1 MSKFLHHF
9 WQNFKEYL
17 VLTFLIVLSLYLITL
32 DSTSKTQKLRAMVF
46 SSLSFVNSVISDIIG
61 SENLKDENERLR
73 STNAELMLQLSK
85 LRKDALLIDELK
97 NSLALK
103 DTSKVQLISS
113 RVISRFSNS
122 SQETATINSGKKS
135 GVEIGMPVISDKGL
149 VGIVFSVSDD
159 FAIVKTLRNNS
170 LNLTVKAERTG
181 EHGILKWKSNNLRI
195 INVPKTYQIKKG
207 DRIVISELSSIVPV
221 VVPVGVANSMENLE
235 TGIFNEIVVQPFVDF
250 NKVEYVFVVPVV
262 SSKEIRNL
270 ELNLLK
276 KFK

>member
-1 MSKFLHHF
+1 MSKFFYHF

-17 VLTFLIVLSLYLITL
+17 VLIFLIIVSLYLITL
-32 DSTSKTQKLRAMVF
+32 DSSAKTQKLRAMVF
-46 SSLSFVNSVISDIIG
+46 SSLAIVNSVLSDIFD
-61 SENLKDENERLR
+61 SEDLKEDNERLR
-73 STNAELMLQLSK
+73 ETNAELMLQLSK
-85 LRKDALLIDELK
+85 LRKDALLIEQLK

-103 DTSKVQLISS
+103 DTSKLQLLSS
-113 RVISRFSNS
+113 RVVSRFINNL
-122 SQETATINSGKKS
+122 QETVTIDLGKS
-135 GVEIGMPVISDKGL
+135 DGVEIGMPVISDKGL

-181 EHGILKWKSNNLRI
+181 EHGVLKWKSNSLRI

-207 DRIVISELSSIVPV
+207 DRIVISELSSIIPV
-221 VVPVGVANSMENLE
+221 IVPVGVAHSMENLE
-235 TGIFNEIVVQPFVDF
+235 TGIFNEIVVIPYVDF
-250 NKVEYVFVVPVV
+250 NKVEYVFVIPVV
-262 SSKEIRNL
+262 ASKEIRNL

>member
-17 VLTFLIVLSLYLITL
+17 ILIFLIIISLYLITL
-32 DSTSKTQKLRAMVF
+32 DSSPKTQKIRAIVF
-46 SSLSFVNSVISDIIG
+46 GSLSIINSVISDVIEF
-61 SENLKDENERLR
+61 ENVKAENERLR
-73 STNAELMLQLSK
+73 ATNADLMLQLSK

-97 NSLALK
+97 NSLNLK
-103 DTSKVQLISS
+103 DTSKFQLISS

-122 SQETATINSGKKS
+122 SQETVTINSGRKS
-135 GVEIGMPVISDKGL
+135 GVEIGMPVINGKGL
-149 VGIVFSVSDD
+149 VGIIFSVSDD
-159 FAIVKTLRNNS
+159 FAVVKTLRNNT
-170 LNLTVKAERTG
+170 LNLTVKSERTG
-181 EHGILKWKSNNLRI
+181 EHGVLKWKSNSLRI

-207 DRIVISELSSIVPV
+207 DRIVVSELSSIVPI
-221 VVPVGVANSMENLE
+221 VVPIGVANSLENIE
-235 TGIFNEIVVQPFVDF
+235 TGIFNEIVVLPFVDF

-262 SSKEIRNL
+262 SSKQIRDL

>member
-17 VLTFLIVLSLYLITL
+17 VLIFLIVISLYLITL
-32 DSTSKTQKLRAMVF
+32 DSSSKTQKLRAMVF
-46 SSLSFVNSVISDIIG
+46 SSLSIINSVIIDIVG
-61 SENLKDENERLR
+61 SENLKEENERLR
-73 STNAELMLQLSK
+73 ETNAELMLQLSK

-97 NSLALK
+97 NSLSLK
-103 DTSKVQLISS
+103 DTSKIQLISS

-122 SQETATINSGKKS
+122 TQETVTINSGKKN
-135 GVEIGMPVISDKGL
+135 GIEIGMPVISDKGL

-159 FAIVKTLRNNS
+159 FAVVKTLRNNS

-181 EHGILKWKSNNLRI
+181 EHGVLKWKSNNLRI

-207 DRIVISELSSIVPV
+207 DRIVISELSTIVPI

-235 TGIFNEIVVQPFVDF
+235 TGIFNEIVVVPFVDF
-250 NKVEYVFVVPVV
+250 NKVEYVLVVPVV

>member
-17 VLTFLIVLSLYLITL
+17 ILIFLIIISLYLIAL
-32 DSTSKTQKLRAMVF
+32 DSSPKIQKIRAIVF
-46 SSLSFVNSVISDIIG
+46 GSLSIVNSVISDVIEF
-61 SENLKDENERLR
+61 ENVKAENEKLR
-73 STNAELMLQLSK
+73 ATNADLMLQLSK

-97 NSLALK
+97 NSLTIK
-103 DTSKVQLISS
+103 DTFKLKLISS

-122 SQETATINSGKKS
+122 SQETITINSGSKS

-159 FAIVKTLRNNS
+159 FAIVKTLRNNA
-170 LNLTVKAERTG
+170 LNLTVKSERTG
-181 EHGILKWKSNNLRI
+181 EPGVLKWKSNNLRI

-235 TGIFNEIVVQPFVDF
+235 TGIFNEIVVVPFVDF

-262 SSKEIRNL
+262 SSKEVRNL